1 MLSGSGRG
9 PRPSVAS
16 SAFSGPGY
24 DEEDT
29 TTNNNDNMQLHCD
42 TLSLLLEVR
51 AYKESKIGIIVF
63 ILLSTYCMYNY
74 FNNNN
79 NNFNDACIL
88 CMCMHVLISIFCVF
102 IIFFCFFLCSS

>member
-24 DEEDT
+24 DEEDNT

-51 AYKESKIGIIVF
+51 AYE
-63 ILLSTYCMYNY
+63 
-74 FNNNN
+74 
-79 NNFNDACIL
+79 D
-88 CMCMHVLISIFCVF
+88 
-102 IIFFCFFLCSS
+102 

>member
-24 DEEDT
+24 DEEDNT
-29 TTNNNDNMQLHCD
+29 TNNNNDNMQLHCD

-51 AYKESKIGIIVF
+51 AYE
-63 ILLSTYCMYNY
+63 
-74 FNNNN
+74 
-79 NNFNDACIL
+79 D
-88 CMCMHVLISIFCVF
+88 
-102 IIFFCFFLCSS
+102 